1 MGVVAFD
8 HALAHKHLSHERLL
22 LYYQIRLGEAK
33 RKKGR
38 LRNENVNPIFKRFEQ
53 SAAVELF
60 ERLEP
65 AEIAGVATATV
76 A

>member
-1 MGVVAFD
+1 MRDYF
-8 HALAHKHLSHERLL
+8 

-33 RKKGR
+33 RKKDR
-38 LRNENVNPIFKRFEQ
+38 LRDENVNPVLKRFEQ

-65 AEIAGVATATV
+65 ATEIAGFCDGDRRLEWSRMPLLKKAWI
-76 A
+76 